1 VSGVLAGSGD
11 GSVAGLVRSGLH
23 EDGSGRALD
32 EGTVVACGGNF
43 DLIGMLQHAAA
54 VASSLV
60 CGASLRGI
68 CGLRGGGVARLGPVR
83 VTTLE
88 VVCSATRVGSVFF
101 GGWASLPMPDDCGHG
116 GGRLG
121 GCQWRSWG
129 GAVGAW
135 QDVVDASGW
144 RSRQLVRA
152 ASRGLVVVV

>member
-60 CGASLRGI
+60 CGASLRAFAASVV
-68 CGLRGGGVARLGPVR
+68 GVW
-83 VTTLE
+83 
-88 VVCSATRVGSVFF
+88 C
-101 GGWASLPMPDDCGHG
+101 
-116 GGRLG
+116 
-121 GCQWRSWG
+121 
-129 GAVGAW
+129 
-135 QDVVDASGW
+135 ASG
-144 RSRQLVRA
+144 RC
-152 ASRGLVVVV
+152 G